1 MLNRPILVRERLPER
16 REGHTLKLEWRLM
29 GGHDIHLYASVGY
42 YDDGRVG
49 EVWGDTAKSGTDM
62 EALISDGCI
71 LMSLALQHGIPLAAI
86 AEALGEN
93 RAEGAHAG
101 PPASP
106 LGMLA
111 REALKLEEE
120 MRA

>member
-1 MLNRPILVRERLPER
+1 VNFRERLPDR
-16 REGHTLKLEWRLM
+16 REGHTLKIVWRLL
-29 GGHDIHLYASVGY
+29 GGQEINLYATIGY
-42 YDDGRVG
+42 YADGRVG
-49 EVWGDTAKSGTDM
+49 EVFGDTAKSGTDM

-71 LMSLALQHGIPLAAI
+71 LISLALQHGVPLSLV

-93 RAEGAHAG
+93 RAEGASEG

-106 LGMLA
+106 LGMIA
-111 REALKLEEE
+111 REALLLEKE